1 MAVSNVTQCNAFA
14 FILERSDDIAST
26 AERADNTCPGKGHP
40 SIRLDIN
47 IWVSHD
53 ETADIDFGV
62 TVPNRADISH
72 LLVYIPYQITSQ
84 DFRDLQSLLQH
95 NEIAHGIFDSDFK
108 IETGT
113 RFRTV
118 YIHFCNEDLRSTFAC
133 LPIAP
138 SESAT
143 DEPTIRPDTDG
154 RGSIVEIDIRRAR
167 ERIEE
172 RCDYLYFRFRMP
184 YITWNDALAH
194 IRDYREV
201 ISSPTIICDSTM
213 LVGINESRQLPLS
226 IRERLYNHVT
236 VVEKVYIILVAEKS
250 WSISSQLPP
259 YRVRHLEEDIWNQ
272 YWLPASDNN
281 TFFSNRKPEYLVYQ
295 WELPKLSNPE
305 KGRSFL
311 VGFSKKVISPRSI
324 IFYLTVFFILNIIS
338 EFIVRCIF
346 G

>member
-1 MAVSNVTQCNAFA
+1 MAISNVTQCNAFA
-14 FILERSDDIAST
+14 FILEQSDNTINT
-26 AERADNTCPGKGHP
+26 AERTDKSCPDKSQP

-53 ETADIDFGV
+53 ESADIDFGV
-62 TVPNRADISH
+62 TVPNRTDISR

-95 NEIAHGIFDSDFK
+95 NEIAHGIFDSDFT
-108 IETGT
+108 IEAGT

-118 YIHFCNEDLRSTFAC
+118 YIHFCNEGLRSTFAC

-138 SESAT
+138 SELVSS
-143 DEPTIRPDTDG
+143 EPAIRLDANG
-154 RGSIVEIDIRRAR
+154 RGSIVEIDIQQAR
-167 ERIEE
+167 EEIEE
-172 RCDYLYFRFRMP
+172 RCDHLYFRFRIP

-259 YRVRHLEEDIWNQ
+259 YRVRHLEEGIWNQ
-272 YWLPASDNN
+272 YWLPATDNN

-295 WELPKLSNPE
+295 WELPKLSDPE

-311 VGFSKKVISPRSI
+311 VGFSKKVTNTRSI
-324 IFYLTVFFILNIIS
+324 TFYLMLFFILNIIS

-346 G
+346 D